1 MVKDPVI
8 ILIVVFSIAVLGCDF
23 SKFANSPQTERS
35 NSAKPSPIVE
45 SKESPTAT
53 ATPAATPPR
62 TSLPDKL
69 RKLKD
74 KYPATVKLLDI
85 PELNSR
91 LKKLLGQEFTSM
103 KKYWNV
109 ESPIEIEDDVLMTSG
124 CEAHNCGP
132 NRYILVFDLNSDNL
146 NVFHQEDSETK
157 HFFENGEIK
166 LPKRFVDEMF
176 N

>member
-1 MVKDPVI
+1 
-8 ILIVVFSIAVLGCDF
+8 
-23 SKFANSPQTERS
+23 
-35 NSAKPSPIVE
+35 
-45 SKESPTAT
+45 
-53 ATPAATPPR
+53 
-62 TSLPDKL
+62 
-69 RKLKD
+69 
-74 KYPATVKLLDI
+74 
-85 PELNSR
+85 
-91 LKKLLGQEFTSM
+91 M